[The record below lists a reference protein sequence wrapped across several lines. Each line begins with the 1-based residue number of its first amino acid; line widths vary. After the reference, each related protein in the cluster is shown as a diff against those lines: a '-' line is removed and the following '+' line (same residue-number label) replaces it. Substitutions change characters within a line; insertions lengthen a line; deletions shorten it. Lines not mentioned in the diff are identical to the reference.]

1 MKRASHLAFY
11 TSGLLMLT
19 AATGIIDAVSYLAL
33 DRVFTGNMTGNLLFI
48 GFALTGTDDIPLLN
62 NVLALTGFMLGAAIG
77 ARSLKHLDMSN
88 FARSSGIVLGLSVVM
103 TVVVSLTWWQASSL
117 TTTGQIAIT
126 TILATLMGAQVAA
139 VKPIG
144 NSDITTVVVTS
155 TIANLARESRL
166 AGSSQAP
173 HVWRNRV
180 GAILAMAIGATL
192 GSALISLSGGP
203 AALLLAVAVNVCA
216 TVALVVGARKHLIHK
231 AAGKTQPVDS

>member
-11 TSGLLMLT
+11 TSGLLLLT
-19 AATGIIDAVSYLAL
+19 ASTGIIDAVSYLAL
-33 DRVFTGNMTGNLLFI
+33 DRVFTGNMTGNVLFI

-62 NVLALTGFMLGAAIG
+62 NVLALTGFMLGAVLG
-77 ARSLKHLDMSN
+77 ARALKHLEVSS
-88 FARSSGIVLGLSVVM
+88 FARSSGIVLAISVIT
-103 TVVVSLTWWQASSL
+103 TVAISLVWWQASSL
-117 TTTGQIAIT
+117 TLTGQVVIT
-126 TILATLMGAQVAA
+126 TVLAALMGAQVAA

-173 HVWRNRV
+173 HVWRNRL
-180 GAILAMAIGATL
+180 GAIVAMGLGATL

-203 AALLLAVAVNVCA
+203 AALLLAVGVNIFA
-216 TVALVVGARKHLIHK
+216 GTALVIGARKHRVHTSANAQL
-231 AAGKTQPVDS
+231 AAS